1 MKALYIKKFDKSSP
15 YIHNLVRIAKKCG
28 LEFDDELA
36 SDLGEISMFNI
47 NARYDDYKLKF
58 HEKADLEYTKLY
70 LGKIIK
76 IKKWIEKEI

>member
-1 MKALYIKKFDKSSP
+1 LKALYIKKFDKSSP